1 MRSFLPTSK
10 LWPMIVRNLIILF
23 LCQLI
28 SATGALVIIMLGGI
42 IGASLTENQALATL
56 PVSIMVVTTAL
67 TAIPATMLMRRI
79 GRKAASLLSSLTAV
93 AAALLTVYA
102 ISNSIFLL
110 FLISIAMFGINMSFT
125 QQYRFAA
132 VESAPPEHAG
142 RAISLVLLG
151 AIGGAMIGP
160 ILVTRGQFWIEGVQ
174 YAGTWYA
181 VAGLFGLQ
189 ALLFM
194 ALSPLRLESEH
205 EKDGRARSFGEV
217 VRQPV
222 FIMAVL
228 GGTAAYG
235 TMTFIMTA
243 TPLSMHVHDGLP
255 LAVTA
260 NVIRSHVLA
269 MYLPSLISGFLIER
283 LGTIRMMGLGSVALI
298 TASIVGLQGHEVI
311 HYWYTLV
318 LLGVGWNFLYIGGTT
333 MLTYT
338 YKPQERFAAQGLNE
352 LCVFGTSAAASLLA
366 GTVIYVYGWFTLVI
380 LPIPLMLLVMVGLF
394 AVRGNVLVRR
404 PVANVS

>member
-1 MRSFLPTSK
+1 
-10 LWPMIVRNLIILF
+10 
-23 LCQLI
+23 
-28 SATGALVIIMLGGI
+28 MLG
-42 IGASLTENQALATL
+42 
-56 PVSIMVVTTAL
+56 PV
-67 TAIPATMLMRRI
+67 
-79 GRKAASLLSSLTAV
+79 
-93 AAALLTVYA
+93 
-102 ISNSIFLL
+102 
-110 FLISIAMFGINMSFT
+110 
-125 QQYRFAA
+125 
-132 VESAPPEHAG
+132 
-142 RAISLVLLG
+142 
-151 AIGGAMIGP
+151 
-160 ILVTRGQFWIEGVQ
+160 LVTRGQYWFEAVQ

-181 VAGLFGLQ
+181 VAGLFGMQ

-205 EKDGRARSFGEV
+205 EKQGSARPFSEV

-243 TPLSMHVHDGLP
+243 TPLSMHVHDGFS

-260 NVIRSHVLA
+260 DVISSHVLA

-283 LGTIRMMGLGSVALI
+283 RGTIRMMGLGALALI
-298 TASIVGLQGHEVI
+298 VASIVGLQGHEVV

-352 LCVFGTSAAASLLA
+352 FSVFGASALASLLA
-366 GTVIYVYGWFTLVI
+366 GTVIHFYGWFTLVI
-380 LPIPLMLLVMVGLF
+380 LPIPLLLLVLIGLF